1 MTKIAD
7 LKARWMTD
15 PEFRAAYDEADRE
28 FAAIEA
34 AIRAPNASQ
43 PGLSGDGN
51 DSQSNRPST
60 RKD

>member
-1 MTKIAD
+1 MI
-7 LKARWMTD
+7 D
-15 PEFRAAYDEADRE
+15 PEFRAAYEEADRE

-34 AIRAPNASQ
+34 AMRAPKASS
-43 PGLSGDGN
+43 PGLSRDGS